1 MAEQIVVAYIRGD
14 VKVPLEYKLLV
25 EKYREYAKQRGECA
39 SWPRHED
46 EKMNMVYD
54 MLVEAVQ

>member
-25 EKYREYAKQRGECA
+25 EKYREYAKERGECA
-39 SWPRHED
+39 SYPRAKD
-46 EKMNMVYD
+46 EQMNFLYD
-54 MLVEAVQ
+54 TLVEAVQ